1 MCLESTGLH
10 EITFNFIKKIYI
22 AIPLEAFG
30 DISCHLNLYQA
41 NCEIDK
47 KLSGCEK
54 LATFL
59 KSIF

>member
-10 EITFNFIKKIYI
+10 EITFKF
-22 AIPLEAFG
+22 
-30 DISCHLNLYQA
+30 
-41 NCEIDK
+41 
-47 KLSGCEK
+47 SGCEK

>member
-1 MCLESTGLH
+1 MLS
-10 EITFNFIKKIYI
+10 
-22 AIPLEAFG
+22 PLEAFG
-30 DISCHLNLYQA
+30 YPVTWTSTKQIVK
-41 NCEIDK
+41 IDK